1 MLNIKN
7 LTMLVLLA
15 VLGAGIYGCNASSGG
30 GGGGGGGGDPTP
42 NVPDDQ
48 DNDGIPD
55 DQDNCPAVANH
66 SQLDQDQDGIG
77 DACDDDID
85 DDGVDNDTDNC
96 PRVANP
102 AQTDTDG
109 DGIGDACDNNIDQDG
124 DGIEDNKDN
133 CPAVPNP
140 NQSDIDRDGIG
151 DVCDN
156 DIDDDGVP
164 NDDDNCP
171 YTANNDQLDTD
182 GDGTGDAC
190 DGDTDGDG
198 VPDQSDNCLLVP
210 NPNQEDLDGDNVGDV
225 CDDDQDGDGVNNV
238 DDECP
243 RTPGPAINNG
253 CPVDNTQDED
263 DDGVPDDIDNCPTIA
278 NADQADAD
286 GDGIGDVCDTNG
298 FTCNATSAYQPL
310 LNTDFQASGSST
322 GLAVASVENPGYII
336 DNIDDNFAQMNVS
349 AALIYGGAEIHADAI
364 DDSNDFTGIDRIG
377 FVISD
382 PASPLLNLG
391 LLGNFLT
398 LRLVD
403 NGQVVQSF
411 TVDGGLLDLELLG
424 LSLDSNQRFLSAEVD
439 TSAVTFD
446 SVELEYAGLLN
457 VSDELRIHR
466 VCAGTTPAP

>member
-439 TSAVTFD
+439 TNAVTFD

>member
-1 MLNIKN
+1 MLKFRN

-15 VLGAGIYGCNASSGG
+15 VLGAGIYGCNASDSDGG
-30 GGGGGGGGDPTP
+30 GGGGGNPTP
-42 NVPDDQ
+42 NAPEDQ

-55 DQDNCPAVANH
+55 DQDNCPAVPNN

-85 DDGVDNDTDNC
+85 DDGVDNEDDNC
-96 PRVANP
+96 PRVVNP
-102 AQTDTDG
+102 DQTDTDN
-109 DGIGDACDNNIDQDG
+109 DGIGDACDNNIDQDD
-124 DGIEDNKDN
+124 DGIEDNEDN

-140 NQSDIDRDGIG
+140 NQSDIDGDGIG

-156 DIDDDGVP
+156 DIDDDGIQ
-164 NDDDNCP
+164 NDNDNCP
-171 YTANNDQLDTD
+171 YVANFDQLDTD

-198 VPDQSDNCLLVP
+198 VPNQDDNCLLIP
-210 NPNQEDLDGDNVGDV
+210 NPDQEDLDGDNVGDV
-225 CDDDQDGDGVNNV
+225 CDDDTDGDGVDNV

-253 CPVDNTQDED
+253 CPVDDTQDQD

-286 GDGIGDVCDTNG
+286 GDGIGDVCDTDG
-298 FTCNATSAYQPL
+298 FTCNDTSTYQPL
-310 LNTDFQASGSST
+310 LSPDYEGNGGSL
-322 GLAVASVENPGYII
+322 GVAIASVDNPEYLT
-336 DNIDDNFAQMNVS
+336 DDVEQNFAELNVS
-349 AALIYGGAEIHADAI
+349 AALIYGGAQISADAA
-364 DDSNDFTGIDRIG
+364 DPGNDITGINRIG

-382 PASPLLNLG
+382 PASSLLNLG

-398 LRLVD
+398 LRLID
-403 NGQVVQSF
+403 DGEVVQSF

-424 LSLDSNQRFLSAEVD
+424 LSLNSDQRFLSAEVD
-439 TSAVTFD
+439 TSATTFD
-446 SVELEYAGLLN
+446 SVELEYAGFLN
-457 VSDELRIHR
+457 VNDSLRIHR
-466 VCAGTTPAP
+466 VCAGNTPAP